1 MIHIYIWYTLWCR
14 LGWYEK
20 LRPTWASEGAKLT
33 TFDARVSKRLRIEAE
48 WVFPKIWVPQNGW
61 FIMETPIKIDDLGVP
76 LFLETSEWL
85 HISFLIY
92 TKPFSNFHQNQISC
106 TCQPLM
112 LPHHRVDSKVTINQ
126 ANMKPLLQVAKV
138 VCLSLWHAWQY
149 LHI

>member
-1 MIHIYIWYTLWCR
+1 MVYIVMPFR
-14 LGWYEK
+14 LVRKTEANMG
-20 LRPTWASEGAKLT
+20 LRRRQVDHLRCKSVKKTKNWSWMG
-33 TFDARVSKRLRIEAE
+33 VSKNMGT
-48 WVFPKIWVPQNGW
+48 PKWMIYNGN
-61 FIMETPIKIDDLGVP
+61 PIKIDDLGVP

>member
-1 MIHIYIWYTLWCR
+1 MLQDAVQVGTKNWGQHGPSWSQVDHLQRFVLVCLAHVVQATCSLHIPC
-14 LGWYEK
+14 K
-20 LRPTWASEGAKLT
+20 SAKT
-33 TFDARVSKRLRIEAE
+33 LRIEAE
-48 WVFPKIWVPQNGW
+48 WVFPKIWAPQNGW

-76 LFLETSEWL
+76 LFLETSQWL

-126 ANMKPLLQVAKV
+126 ANMKPLLQVAR
-138 VCLSLWHAWQY
+138 
-149 LHI
+149 